1 MVDALSS
8 SSFWSNS
15 TNWDLS
21 SATSQ
26 LRQNSQYQKMDI
38 GQMLKAGAFD
48 NSSDMVKGLAG
59 LAVFQQQ
66 IYDSMDK
73 SIDISAQDAQAYKA
87 NLDGNKDGVLSE
99 DELKSG
105 IDNIQK
111 TLTGLQSQPQGITQQ
126 EAIMEMSRQSQFA
139 ANLLFNF
146 DSIAGQDGQDGIS
159 NQDINKLAGQQGAG
173 NRITGLDFYKL
184 SDPQGYQN
192 YQAMSM
198 LYDGV
203 A

>member
-1 MVDALSS
+1 M
-8 SSFWSNS
+8 N
-15 TNWDLS
+15 
-21 SATSQ
+21 
-26 LRQNSQYQKMDI
+26 I

-48 NSSDMVKGLAG
+48 NSPSETKGMAK

-73 SIDISAQDAQAYKA
+73 SIDISVQDAQAYKA

-99 DELKSG
+99 DELKAG

-126 EAIMEMSRQSQFA
+126 EAIMQMSRQSQFA

-146 DSIAGQDGQDGIS
+146 DSIADQDGQDGIS
-159 NQDINKLAGQQGAG
+159 NQDISKLAGQQGAG

-184 SDPQGYQN
+184 SDPQGYQD
-192 YQAMSM
+192 YQAMSK